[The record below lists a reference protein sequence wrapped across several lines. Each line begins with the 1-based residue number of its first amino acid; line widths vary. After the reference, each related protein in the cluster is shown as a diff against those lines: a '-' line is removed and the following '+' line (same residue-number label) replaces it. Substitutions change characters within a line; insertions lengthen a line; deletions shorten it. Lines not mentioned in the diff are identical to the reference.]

1 MTSPFDVDPNSPQ
14 PTERDKFERAAKYV
28 RDFMMR
34 SDRYRKPHIELAQEC
49 RDLYQ
54 CWVREGKSLI
64 GRANLKLPYA
74 YSIVE
79 GQIPQVVEALL
90 KERPLAKFEGTDEQD
105 MQFEDSMAD
114 YCDMQVEDMKFPLKA
129 MAYTKGML
137 LDGTAF
143 AKVPYRFEERVIR
156 RKEYI
161 DVPQANGPA
170 RVEVTL
176 RTELRVVFDGPDFE
190 FIPFVDAFP
199 DWAHKVAGDVQG
211 MRGFAHRT
219 YKTFSQLEGNKK
231 YKNLDELRHSTRV
244 KGCKAWAAPYYSEE
258 NQGTYDAHN
267 DNERGIKNQDLI
279 EVWEFWGLF
288 DVTGRGDFEEYV
300 ITVANGDVAIRCEE
314 NPFDHQFKP
323 FLASPNVVRDGEFFG
338 IPELIAIRPLVK
350 EANALRNARLDQIN
364 LAVNRMYVVDR
375 AAGIKHRNLYTRPG
389 GIIWTN
395 DVNGIRELPP
405 PEVPPSA
412 TRELQELQMEMK
424 EALGV
429 LSGVPQLSQAAKTFG
444 RSATGA
450 QLVNSITASRVGLK
464 LRILAETMIKPMTQ
478 IQLQINDQ
486 FVTDEQWARAT
497 DPNRAAQNPFTLLPT
512 EAFRKATDF
521 RIKTALDTGGD
532 ESEMARMQQLAQ
544 FLQVAEGTQ
553 PGITK
558 WNELFESI
566 GRTLVGPRY
575 KKFMRSDQE
584 RMQMQAQGMAMQE
597 AAAAQ
602 AGAAAPQPNAGGA
615 AAAPI
620 DPGIPS
626 NKP

>member
-1 MTSPFDVDPNSPQ
+1 MTNPFDADPNSSEAP
-14 PTERDKFERAAKYV
+14 ERTKFERAAEHV
-28 RDFMMR
+28 RFFFKK
-34 SDRYRKPHIELAQEC
+34 SDEYRKSHIELAAEC
-49 RDLYQ
+49 RELYQ

-79 GQIPQVVEALL
+79 GQIPQIVEALL
-90 KERPLAKFEGTDEQD
+90 KERPLAKFEGTDSED
-105 MQFEDSMAD
+105 MAFEDSMAD
-114 YCDMQVEDMKFPLKA
+114 FCDMQVEDMKFPLKA
-129 MAYTKGML
+129 MAYVKGQL

-156 RKEYI
+156 RRVTNEI
-161 DVPQANGPA
+161 PQASGVA
-170 RVEVTL
+170 KIEIAFER
-176 RTELRVVFDGPDFE
+176 ELRVVFDGPDFE

-199 DWAHKVAGDVQG
+199 DWRHKVAGDIQG
-211 MRGFAHRT
+211 MRGFGHRT
-219 YKTFSQLEGNKK
+219 HRAYSELKSNKK
-231 YKNLDELRHSTRV
+231 YKNLEELRHSLRV
-244 KGCKAWAAPYYSEE
+244 KGCKAWAAPYFSTEY
-258 NQGTYDAHN
+258 QGTYDAHN

-279 EVWEFWGLF
+279 EIWEYWGIF
-288 DVTGRGDFEEYV
+288 DTTGNGDFEEYV
-300 ITVANGDVAIRCEE
+300 ITVANGDVAIRCEV
-314 NPFDHQFKP
+314 NPFDHQMKP
-323 FLASPNVVRDGEFFG
+323 FLATPNVVRDGEFFG

-350 EANALRNARLDQIN
+350 EANTLRNARLDQIN

-395 DVNGIRELPP
+395 DINGIRELPP

-464 LRILAETMIKPMTQ
+464 LRILAETLIKPMTA
-478 IQLQINDQ
+478 IQLQYNDQ
-486 FVTDEQWARAT
+486 FVDDDQWARAT
-497 DPNRAAQNPFTLLPT
+497 DPNRAAINPFTKLPT
-512 EAFRKATDF
+512 EAFRRATDF

-532 ESEMARMQQLAQ
+532 EAELARLQQLAQ

-558 WNELFESI
+558 WNELFDSI
-566 GRTLVGPRY
+566 GRSLVGPRF
-575 KKFMRSDQE
+575 KKFVRSDQE

-602 AGAAAPQPNAGGA
+602 AGAAAPQPNAGGT
-615 AAAPI
+615 APAPM
-620 DPGIPS
+620 DPGIPQ
-626 NKP
+626 